1 MMDTRGPGLR
11 AAGPELSAAGSG
23 LDTVG
28 SVSNVTDVA
37 LSAP

>member
-1 MMDTRGPGLR
+1 MMDTRGPALR

-23 LDTVG
+23 LGTVG